1 MDFNDDPVLAEQEQ
15 QLMEKMNGK
24 KAKTAKVQREGQKF
38 DSGKHEKEKQK
49 EKQEMAKEMTKE
61 NR

>member
-38 DSGKHEKEKQK
+38 DSGKHEKEKQ
-49 EKQEMAKEMTKE
+49 EMAKEMTKE